1 MQIQGP
7 SYLHG
12 AQPVNAP
19 HGARADSRP
28 APSSSVGAG
37 DELQLSTAGQFVD
50 RAADLPPIREDRVAA
65 LRAAIAGGAYETA
78 DKLDKA
84 VEGLLDELA

>member
-19 HGARADSRP
+19 HAARPENRV
-28 APSSSVGAG
+28 APSSSAGIG
-37 DELQLSTAGQFVD
+37 DELELSSAAQFAD
-50 RAADLPPIREDRVAA
+50 RIADLPEIRHDRVAA
-65 LRAAIAGGAYETA
+65 LKAAIASGAYETA
-78 DKLDKA
+78 DKLDGA
-84 VEGLLDELA
+84 LEALLDELA